1 VEANAPATET
11 RFALGASAVS
21 IQLGT
26 ARVLV
31 MTQNKTCDNTG
42 PGGGPMTTAINF
54 NTDPNYGGS
63 SGFATGSTDK
73 IFTLADWLTKCHS
86 L

>member
-1 VEANAPATET
+1 
-11 RFALGASAVS
+11 
-21 IQLGT
+21 
-26 ARVLV
+26 

-73 IFTLADWLTKCHS
+73 IFTLADWLTKGHS